1 MRASLVAWTTT
12 PWTLPSNVALCVNP
26 ALKYVYVKDP
36 RDNVYVVAEAR
47 LESLPGAIKKGQG
60 NAKSLN
66 NGWSIVKTVD
76 GRSLAGLRYQP
87 VFDWFKDSMVGKQ
100 AFRVCVD
107 GYVTDDSGTG
117 IVHQAPAYGEDD
129 YRVCLAQGII
139 QKDAV
144 LPDPVDANGC
154 FVEPAAAAY
163 VGLYIKDADK
173 LLIQEVKER
182 GRLIENARIVHSYPF
197 CWRSQTPL
205 IYRAVASY
213 FIKVEDIKDRL
224 VANNLLTRWVPSY
237 VQEKRFHNW
246 LENAHDWAI
255 SRNRYWGTPIPV
267 WSSPAGDETI
277 IVGSIAELEKLSGK
291 VVTDLHR
298 HFIDDLEIP
307 SQRGPE
313 FPSLR
318 RVEDVFDCW
327 FESGSMPYAQQ
338 HYPFESKQH
347 FENSFPADFVAEG
360 LDQTRGWFYTLMVLS
375 TALFDK
381 PAFKNL
387 ICNGLVLAADG
398 KKMSKSLKNYPD
410 PHTILDKYGADAL
423 RLYLID
429 SPVVRAEPLRFKEEG
444 VYGVLKD
451 VFLPWYNAYRFL
463 VQNVLVFEETA
474 GKFAPTKC
482 DTTNVLDIWI
492 LSSTNS
498 LVKFVVEEMNSYRL
512 YTVVPKLISFISQL
526 TNIYVRYNRG
536 RLKGKDGLD
545 ESRTAL
551 NVLFHVSITL
561 CKTMAPFTPFFT
573 ENMYQNLRRCLP
585 NSEES
590 VHFCEFPTYNE
601 ASSLR
606 IEDSVSKMQA
616 VIETARAVR
625 EKVGKPLKMPISKMT
640 LVDDDTEFLHA
651 AQNELLPY
659 IKDELNIRCLE
670 VSSNAAAFATLRA
683 EPNFAILGKR
693 LGKRMKDVAGQIK
706 TWDQA
711 KIISFQNSQA
721 AVVEGH
727 ELTGADVI
735 IKYEFTQEG
744 SSDSA
749 YAAVGATGMIVLDL
763 RVDESLLYSG
773 AARLLVNRVQKL
785 RKNIGLRTNDIV
797 GLHYVLRGHGKNEFV
812 DEMLRAEEEYIVSSL
827 GELPTVQHDGEH
839 VILGADEFEI
849 SEGIIMRIFA
859 VRPTLQMG
867 SLRVQGES
875 KADEILS
882 LLLAHDFTT
891 IRTELALGDGREFRL
906 NGQTIRVARRREAV
920 R

>member
-1 MRASLVAWTTT
+1 MAWTTT
-12 PWTLPSNVALCVNP
+12 PWTLPSNVALCVHP
-26 ALKYVYVKDP
+26 ELKYVYVKDP
-36 RDNVYVVAEAR
+36 KDNVYVVAEAR
-47 LESLPGAIKKGQG
+47 LESLPGAIKKCKENKKTLSDGWSVIKTVNG
-60 NAKSLN
+60 KSL
-66 NGWSIVKTVD
+66 S
-76 GRSLAGLRYQP
+76 GLSYEP
-87 VFDWFKDSMVGKQ
+87 VFDWFKESMMQKQ
-100 AFRVCVD
+100 AFKVCVD
-107 GYVTDDSGTG
+107 TYVTDDSGTG

-129 YRVCLAQGII
+129 YRVCLANGII

-154 FVEPAAAAY
+154 FMEPAAAAY
-163 VGLYIKDADK
+163 LGVYIKDADK

-213 FIKVEDIKDRL
+213 FVKVADIKDRL

-267 WSSPAGDETI
+267 WSSPAGDESI
-277 IVGSIAELEKLSGK
+277 IVGSIAELEKLTGK

-313 FPSLR
+313 FPALR
-318 RVEDVFDCW
+318 RIEDVFDCW

-338 HYPFESKQH
+338 HYPFESKQS
-347 FENSFPADFVAEG
+347 FEDAFPADFVAEG

-410 PHTILDKYGADAL
+410 PTAILDKYGADAL

-444 VYGVLKD
+444 VFGVLKD

-463 VQNVLVFEETA
+463 VQNILAFEETS
-474 GKFAPTKC
+474 GKFVPTKC
-482 DTTNVLDIWI
+482 DTVNVLDIWI

-498 LVKFVVEEMNSYRL
+498 LVKFVTEEMSSYRL

-536 RLKGKDGLD
+536 RLKGKDGVT

-551 NVLFHVSITL
+551 NVLYHVSMTL

-573 ENMYQNLRRCLP
+573 ENMYRNLRRCLP

-590 VHFCEFPTYNE
+590 VHFCEFPTYDE
-601 ASSLR
+601 TSSLR
-606 IEDSVSKMQA
+606 IEASVSKMQA
-616 VIETARAVR
+616 MIETARAVR

-640 LVDDDTEFLHA
+640 LVDDDVEFLHD

-670 VSSNAAAFATLRA
+670 VSSNAAAFASLRA
-683 EPNFAILGKR
+683 EPNFATLGKR
-693 LGKRMKDVAGQIK
+693 LGKSMKRVADQIK
-706 TWDQA
+706 TWDQE
-711 KIISFQNSQA
+711 KIISFQTTQA
-721 AVVEGH
+721 AVEDGH

-749 YAAVGATGMIVLDL
+749 HATIGARGMIVLDL
-763 RVDESLLYSG
+763 RVDDSLLYSG

-785 RKNIGLRTNDIV
+785 RKTVGLRTNDAV
-797 GLHYVLRGHGKNEFV
+797 GLLYVLTGHTKNNFV
-812 DEMLRAEEEYIVSSL
+812 SEMLRAEEEYIVSSL
-827 GELPTVQHDGEH
+827 GGLPTVQCNRVH
-839 VILGADEFEI
+839 VIFGSDEFEI
-849 SEGIIMRIFA
+849 SEGVFMRIFA
-859 VRPTLQMG
+859 VRPSPKME

-875 KADEILS
+875 KADEILQ
-882 LLLAHDFTT
+882 LVLAHDSTALQ
-891 IRTELALGDGREFRL
+891 TELSTGEGKEFQL
-906 NGQTIRVARRREAV
+906 NGQTIRIVQRR
-920 R
+920 